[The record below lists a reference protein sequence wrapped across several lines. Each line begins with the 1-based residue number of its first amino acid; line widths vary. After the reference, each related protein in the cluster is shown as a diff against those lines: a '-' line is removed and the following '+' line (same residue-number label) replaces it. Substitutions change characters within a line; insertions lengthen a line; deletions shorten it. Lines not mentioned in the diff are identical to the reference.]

1 MGTFRGLPMKTTK
14 RERLRKAGW
23 RIGSAQD
30 FLGLTDEET
39 ALIEM
44 RLALG
49 QSLKERRL
57 ACGLTQQQVAARVGS
72 SQSRIAKMESA
83 DPAVSID
90 LIVRSLLKLGATRQE
105 LGRII
110 AQRRVTPAA

>member
-1 MGTFRGLPMKTTK
+1 MKSAK
-14 RERLRKAGW
+14 RERLQKAGW

-30 FLGLTDEET
+30 FLGLTDDEI

-49 QSLKERRL
+49 RSLKERRL
-57 ACGLTQQQVAARVGS
+57 ASGLTQQELASQVGS

-83 DPAVSID
+83 DLAVSID
-90 LIVRSLLKLGATRQE
+90 LLVRSLLKLGATRQE
-105 LGRII
+105 IGRII
-110 AQRRVTPAA
+110 ARRSITPAAQTTAG

>member
-1 MGTFRGLPMKTTK
+1 MKSTK
-14 RERLRKAGW
+14 RERLQKAGW

-30 FLGLTDEET
+30 FLGLTDDEM

-49 QSLKERRL
+49 RSLKERRL
-57 ACGLTQQQVAARVGS
+57 ASGLTQQELASRVGS

-90 LIVRSLLKLGATRQE
+90 LFVRSLLKLGATRQE

-110 AQRRVTPAA
+110 ARRIVTPAA

>member
-1 MGTFRGLPMKTTK
+1 MKSAK
-14 RERLRKAGW
+14 RARLQQAGW
-23 RIGSAQD
+23 KIGSAQE
-30 FLGLTDEET
+30 FLGLTEEEM

-49 QSLKERRL
+49 RSLKQRRL
-57 ACGLTQQQVAARVGS
+57 ASGMTQQQVASRVGS

-90 LIVRSLLKLGATRQE
+90 LFVRSLLKLGATRQE
-105 LGRII
+105 VGRII
-110 AQRRVTPAA
+110 ARRVVTPAA